1 MIELRKVTKEYSKG
15 NAALNGI
22 SVKIERGEFVFIV
35 GDSGSGKSTLI
46 KLIMKELNP
55 TEGTIIVNGQ
65 NLNRMKHRNIAKYR
79 RGLGVVFQDFRLLK
93 DRNIYENI
101 AFALR
106 VTETPTRIIKKKVP
120 AALSLVGL
128 AQKYKSFPKE
138 LSGGEQQ
145 RVAIAR
151 ALVNEPAILLADEP
165 TGNLDPTNSWE
176 IMSILKEANER
187 GTTVLVVTHNQEI
200 VNEMNERV
208 ITMKQGVIVSD
219 EQKGGYINEDYWRN
233 KMFSLA
239 SIATM
244 SACIFLFG
252 LFFSILVN
260 FQYII
265 RTAEEGVAI
274 TVFFDEDA
282 TDEQKEEIGEQL
294 ANHEGVADV
303 KYVSADEAWEEFQ
316 QEYFGDN
323 PELAEGF
330 KDDNPLA
337 SSDNYAVYME
347 TVDNDNQ
354 SLVAR
359 SRSLSET
366 QNDLVEFA
374 ESLDGVRQVNKS
386 DVVANTLSS
395 VNT

>member
-1 MIELRKVTKEYSKG
+1 MIELKEVTKEYSKG
-15 NAALNGI
+15 IAALNGI
-22 SVKIERGEFVFIV
+22 NLRIEQGEFVFVV

-46 KLIMKELNP
+46 RLLMKEIEP
-55 TEGTIIVNGQ
+55 TSGTIIVNGQ

-106 VTETPTRIIKKKVP
+106 VTETPTRVIKKKVP

-151 ALVNEPAILLADEP
+151 AIVNEPAILLADEP

-176 IMSILKEANER
+176 IMSLLKEANER

-219 EQKGGYINEDYWRN
+219 EKKGGYINED
-233 KMFSLA
+233 
-239 SIATM
+239 
-244 SACIFLFG
+244 
-252 LFFSILVN
+252 
-260 FQYII
+260 
-265 RTAEEGVAI
+265 
-274 TVFFDEDA
+274 
-282 TDEQKEEIGEQL
+282 
-294 ANHEGVADV
+294 
-303 KYVSADEAWEEFQ
+303 
-316 QEYFGDN
+316 
-323 PELAEGF
+323 
-330 KDDNPLA
+330 
-337 SSDNYAVYME
+337 
-347 TVDNDNQ
+347 
-354 SLVAR
+354 
-359 SRSLSET
+359 
-366 QNDLVEFA
+366 
-374 ESLDGVRQVNKS
+374 
-386 DVVANTLSS
+386 
-395 VNT
+395 